1 MINKNGTMTIKLN
14 WKPATITKALL
25 AVLSDRARDIVER
38 RYGLTG
44 TEGEGMTLEA
54 IGDIYSI
61 TRERVR
67 QIENFA
73 TDTIRKSEQ
82 YIKSKAVFDELED
95 CIMKHGGVVKEEI
108 LLDELA
114 HDQMTRNQISF
125 LLAIGEN

>member
-25 AVLSDRARDIVER
+25 AALSDRARDIVER

-44 TEGEGMTLEA
+44 SDGEGMTLEA
-54 IGDIYSI
+54 IGQIYGI

-73 TDTIRKSEQ
+73 TDTIRKSDQ
-82 YIKSKAVFDELED
+82 YAKANSALLDLED
-95 CIMKHGGVVKEEI
+95 LMIKRGGLVKEETF
-108 LLDELA
+108 LSEL
-114 HDQMTRNQISF
+114 SK
-125 LLAIGEN
+125 